1 MGQKVSPIG
10 FRVGIYQ
17 PWRSRWYANKQEF
30 GRLLLEDQKIRRYIK
45 REFGF
50 AAIPKIEIERS
61 GESVRVIIHTARPG
75 ILIGKK
81 GAKIDRLKQDL
92 ESRTGKR
99 VFIVTAEITKPEL
112 DAQLVAE
119 SIAEQL
125 QKRAAFRRTLKRSLQ
140 ASMQEGA
147 QGIKIKVSG
156 RLGGSEMARTEKASD
171 GKVPLQTLRADVDY
185 GFTEAKISAGHIGVK
200 VWIYRGAVPRK
211 AKQLKLNRPQPAMN

>member
-17 PWRSRWYANKQEF
+17 PWRSRWYATKQDF
-30 GRLLLEDQKIRRYIK
+30 GRLLLEDQKIRKYVK

-92 ESRTGKR
+92 EARTGKR
-99 VFIVTAEITKPEL
+99 VFIVTSEIAKPEV

-119 SIAEQL
+119 SIGEQL
-125 QKRAAFRRTLKRSLQ
+125 QKRAAFRRTLKRAMQ
-140 ASMQEGA
+140 TTMQEGA
-147 QGIKIKVSG
+147 LGIKIRVSG
-156 RLGGSEMARTEKASD
+156 RLGGSEMSRTEKSSD
-171 GKVPLQTLRADVDY
+171 GKVPLQTLRADIDY

-200 VWIYRGAVPRK
+200 VWIYRGNVPRK
-211 AKQLKLNRPQPAMN
+211 QKQLKLSRPQIS

>member
-17 PWRSRWYANKQEF
+17 PWRSRWYANKQDF
-30 GRLLLEDQKIRRYIK
+30 GRLLYEDHQIRRYVK

-92 ESRTGKR
+92 EMRTKKR
-99 VFIVTAEITKPEL
+99 VFIVTAEITKPEI

-125 QKRAAFRRTLKRSLQ
+125 QKRAAFRRTLKRTIQ
-140 ASMQEGA
+140 TTMQEGA
-147 QGIKIKVSG
+147 EGVKIRIAG
-156 RLGGSEMARTEKASD
+156 RLGGSEMSRTETASE
-171 GKVPLQTLRADVDY
+171 GKVPLQTLRADIDY
-185 GFTEAKISAGHIGVK
+185 GFAEAKISAGHIGVK
-200 VWIYRGAVPRK
+200 VWIYRGYVPRK
-211 AKQLKLNRPQPAMN
+211 DKRLRLMRPQA